1 MSGTRQAAALLLYGV
16 CSFAALEVT
25 AALADST
32 AAPAIPSA
40 DPQLAELMRQLA
52 GQRHT
57 TAHFKQSQWLN
68 GLTRPLESAGTLSYR
83 APDYLEERI
92 ETPRAQR
99 LVLDHG
105 VLSMQLGRHRRSVA
119 LADYPQLAPLLDSL
133 RALLAGDLPALQQ
146 HFALQLTGT
155 LSQWQ
160 LQMRPLDPSVQAR
173 LQDIRVRGR
182 GAQIEALQLEQSDGE
197 HSLMRIEPDP

>member
-1 MSGTRQAAALLLYGV
+1 MSGTRLAAALLLYGV
-16 CSFAALEVT
+16 CPFAALEVT
-25 AALADST
+25 AALADSS
-32 AAPAIPSA
+32 AAPALTSA

-52 GQRHT
+52 GQRYT
-57 TAHFKQSQWLN
+57 TAHFEQSQWLN
-68 GLTRPLESAGTLSYR
+68 GLTRPLKSAGTLSYR
-83 APDYLEERI
+83 APDHLEERI

-105 VLSMQLGRHRRSVA
+105 VLSLQLGRHRRSVA
-119 LADYPQLAPLLDSL
+119 LADYPELAPWLDSL

-146 HFALQLTGT
+146 HFALQLSGP

-160 LQMRPLDPSVQAR
+160 LQMKPLDPSVQAR

-182 GAQIEALQLEQSDGE
+182 DAQIEELQLEQSDGE
-197 HSLMRIEPDP
+197 HSLMRIEPDR